1 MGLEGM
7 GMGMGLKG
15 MELLGRPGL
24 KRETWPVWSE
34 TEDNESS
41 PITAT
46 RRGLVRGDR
55 RPSCRVPRTSP
66 PEGAAR
72 DRLSWNVHQEE
83 GLAFA
88 SSSPAPANAVR
99 GMRSGEAMGGWAD
112 ARGSQQGVPRG
123 AQRTFRY
130 GRTTSSP
137 ARAST
142 RGSTTVL
149 SLTSYQPAVLASGTR
164 LLSVCVKANGGV
176 GQTRECTRHEH
187 AVHTP

>member
-15 MELLGRPGL
+15 MQLLGRPGL

-88 SSSPAPANAVR
+88 SSPAPANAR
-99 GMRSGEAMGGWAD
+99 WNEKREAMGGWAAACLSMALD
-112 ARGSQQGVPRG
+112 RLGHSHHRSRQRSHPQARTHAPPVSGRQTYRRG
-123 AQRTFRY
+123 A
-130 GRTTSSP
+130 
-137 ARAST
+137 AE
-142 RGSTTVL
+142 
-149 SLTSYQPAVLASGTR
+149 ASGAR
-164 LLSVCVKANGGV
+164 RRAEGGGRRAWV
-176 GQTRECTRHEH
+176 WR
-187 AVHTP
+187 AWAWV

>member
-46 RRGLVRGDR
+46 RLGLVRGD
-55 RPSCRVPRTSP
+55 RVPRTSP

-88 SSSPAPANAVR
+88 SSPAPANAGWNEKR
-99 GMRSGEAMGGWAD
+99 EAMGGWAAACLSMALD
-112 ARGSQQGVPRG
+112 RLGHSHHRSRQRSHPQARTHAPPV
-123 AQRTFRY
+123 
-130 GRTTSSP
+130 
-137 ARAST
+137 
-142 RGSTTVL
+142 
-149 SLTSYQPAVLASGTR
+149 SG
-164 LLSVCVKANGGV
+164 
-176 GQTRECTRHEH
+176 GQTYRRGGGRRRT
-187 AVHTP
+187 